1 MVPAIAWTKRDN
13 PNCGFTWIPWA
24 CSAWCYAAVS
34 FMRKNVKC
42 SVSCHLT
49 ALITDLTAGSKS
61 STEISQLQPFSSKPS
76 SPAMLESVAW
86 GEKIKNRRDYVDVL
100 QVATVFIWIFA
111 SAEAVE
117 GNTPSSLVHTKLKPG
132 RFELKQ
138 ICTVKEAQL
147 QNSASST
154 GKQFSIFRANT
165 RKEMFLIFYQL

>member
-1 MVPAIAWTKRDN
+1 MVPAIARTERD
-13 PNCGFTWIPWA
+13 NCGFTWIPWA

-34 FMRKNVKC
+34 FIRKSVKC
-42 SVSCHLT
+42 RVSCHLT

-76 SPAMLESVAW
+76 SPAMLESAAW

-117 GNTPSSLVHTKLKPG
+117 GNTPSSSVHRIKKLG
-132 RFELKQ
+132 RFEIKQ
-138 ICTVKEAQL
+138 ICIVKEVGL
-147 QNSASST
+147 QNSDSST
-154 GKQFSIFRANT
+154 GRQI
-165 RKEMFLIFYQL
+165 